1 MDQASVTAFFDE
13 MQKTLFA
20 AFAIETRDALK
31 ARTQLWGLHD
41 AERQKRWEGLKIAR
55 LGHNLAMVQFIN
67 EKQEELQTLLSS
79 IRPVLQRAFADLPS
93 VKVATFQR
101 SVVDSAFDVLE
112 TMKDWHET
120 ESHYWEHIDYV
131 DSNWNDCNVI
141 KATER
146 SDDEY
151 AYEWDGIQN
160 LSFELE
166 RSRSI
171 VLRFVP
177 EESLHQHA
185 VGDEKL
191 KDKKKPSKPKGKGL
205 RSLELYEEFLRMEK
219 SGTTKANFILL
230 KNRNPKDGFLLTDS
244 RFEYGQ
250 SLYNEGHRSESNA
263 RSGIPETAS

>member
-1 MDQASVTAFFDE
+1 MDHASVTAFFDE

-79 IRPVLQRAFADLPS
+79 IRPVIQRAFADLPS

-120 ESHYWEHIDYV
+120 ESHYWEHIDSV

-141 KATER
+141 KATEK

-151 AYEWDGIQN
+151 AYEWPGIQN

-177 EESLHQHA
+177 EESKSTKEN
-185 VGDEKL
+185 G
-191 KDKKKPSKPKGKGL
+191 DKKKPLPKMDKQA
-205 RSLELYEEFLRMEK
+205 LELYEEYRRVESLYKKRADFVLV
-219 SGTTKANFILL
+219 
-230 KNRNPKDGFLLTDS
+230 KNRRRTKNLHTVHHLDRGKK
-244 RFEYGQ
+244 
-250 SLYNEGHRSESNA
+250 LYMQGYRSESSA
-263 RSGIPETAS
+263 LSGIPETAS